1 MLKFI
6 KINGTIIPCEKE
18 VKLLGITMDEKLKFE
33 KHVNIICTKTAR
45 QIIEMY
51 HFKCVLDLKER
62 QIKRT
67 TLSYF
72 QILITCPIIWHFC
85 GKTCTNKIEAIQ
97 ESALQFMFNDKTSTY
112 SEL

>member
-6 KINGTIIPCEKE
+6 EINGTNIPCEKE
-18 VKLLGITMDEKLKFE
+18 VKLLVITMDEKLKFE

-62 QIKRT
+62 QIMYNT
-67 TLSYF
+67 FIFSNVDYLSNNMAF
-72 QILITCPIIWHFC
+72 LWKNMH
-85 GKTCTNKIEAIQ
+85 K
-97 ESALQFMFNDKTSTY
+97 
-112 SEL
+112 